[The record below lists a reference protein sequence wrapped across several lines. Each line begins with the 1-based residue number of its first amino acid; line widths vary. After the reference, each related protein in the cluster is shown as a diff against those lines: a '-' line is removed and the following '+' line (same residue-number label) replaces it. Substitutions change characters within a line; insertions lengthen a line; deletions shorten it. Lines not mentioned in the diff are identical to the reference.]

1 MHSPA
6 ESPWSI
12 DTSILINAT
21 AVDLPE
27 TRRSIALGLMERL
40 FRSESGRFAGPT
52 LGEYLHT
59 VLHQGAMA
67 PAIALEAV
75 KTWSLAAREDF
86 DAALLAPAHEHAWEL
101 AATCQYPV
109 WRALTIATC
118 AEHGVKTLFCDN
130 TGVLK
135 RPLGVQLINPFAEPE
150 LP

>member
-1 MHSPA
+1 MYSPA

-75 KTWSLAAREDF
+75 KTWSLAARVM
-86 DAALLAPAHEHAWEL
+86 DASAQAHENAWEL